1 MSEDRKQK
9 TEAERKQERLAAA
22 LRENLKRRKAQARA
36 KSQPLTVE
44 SGDAAA
50 ENSSKSE
57 KN

>member
-9 TEAERKQERLAAA
+9 SEAERKQERLAAA

-44 SGDAAA
+44 TRDAAA
-50 ENSSKSE
+50 ENSSKPE